1 MGISPTSAQKAAFF
15 SVDDNGPC
23 VKIQITEQDGKIRIT
38 VPRIFDSFS
47 CRAASLRLARSA
59 LHLPKK
65 QRLSAGPGPSLPPT
79 CPTARAGVFR
89 LSTNFTFFHVRADFV
104 ENMPCFHGFCRS
116 HTQLL
121 KGTAGGSRILRRHNL
136 PVHRFH
142 IFPLGAGFCGK
153 SAVTARIRAEIPEIA
168 GGGPPADIA
177 ILPISR
183 LPHRRFPP
191 VHQFHIFP
199 PGAGIWWKT
208 RSSQAPAAAGPGRSS
223 RKSQAG
229 AGRARLRGGH
239 RTEPARYPI
248 PARPKRR
255 PELPRGPAPI
265 PRAGWRI
272 RRCPA
277 KAAGLPGP
285 VCTKY
290 SV

>member
-15 SVDDNGPC
+15 SEDDNGPC

-65 QRLSAGPGPSLPPT
+65 QRLSAGPGPSLPPA
-79 CPTARAGVFR
+79 CPAARAGVFR

-116 HTQLL
+116 RARFWEE
-121 KGTAGGSRILRRHNL
+121 TAGGFRVFHRHIP

-142 IFPLGAGFCGK
+142 IFPPGPGFCGK

-168 GGGPPADIA
+168 GGSPPADIA
-177 ILPISR
+177 ILPVSR

-208 RSSQAPAAAGPGRSS
+208 APARPPQRQSQKGAAAESRQAAAGGGRRPVPFPAPYPRPAGTAAGAAARACAHSS
-223 RKSQAG
+223 RRMA
-229 AGRARLRGGH
+229 
-239 RTEPARYPI
+239 
-248 PARPKRR
+248 
-255 PELPRGPAPI
+255 
-265 PRAGWRI
+265 
-272 RRCPA
+272 
-277 KAAGLPGP
+277 
-285 VCTKY
+285 Y
-290 SV
+290 S